1 MEILTR
7 GAMTNIK
14 GRTMK
19 LTDFKALTFDCYG
32 TLIDWETGMIEG
44 LKPLTSRLDRPL
56 SRNEILEAHARHESS
71 QQSWTPEKRYADL
84 LPIVYKRLAEEW
96 GVSTTPEECTTYGQS
111 VKNWPAFADSDG
123 ALQYLK
129 KHYKL
134 VILSNVDNA
143 SFAGS
148 NARLG
153 VEFDAIYTAEDV
165 GSYKPSDRN
174 FDYML
179 DKLKSL
185 GIEKNDILHT
195 AESMFHDHGPANR
208 HGLASCWIYRRSAQE
223 GFGATM
229 DPGEMPKVDFQFNS
243 MADLV
248 TAHQEALRA
257 E

>member
-1 MEILTR
+1 
-7 GAMTNIK
+7 
-14 GRTMK
+14 MK

-32 TLIDWETGMIEG
+32 TLIDWESGMVDG
-44 LKPLTSRLDRPL
+44 LKPLTSRLNRAL
-56 SRNEILEAHARHESS
+56 SRDEILEAHARHESS
-71 QQSWTPEKRYADL
+71 QQKWTPGKLYFDL

-96 GVSTTPEECTTYGQS
+96 EVSATPQECAAYGQS
-111 VKNWPAFADSDG
+111 VRNWPTFSDSAE

-134 VILSNVDNA
+134 VILSNVDNT

-148 NARLG
+148 NEKLQ

-174 FDYML
+174 FEYML
-179 DKLKSL
+179 DKLAAL
-185 GIEKNDILHT
+185 GIEKQDILHT
-195 AESMFHDHGPANR
+195 AESMFHDHVPGKR
-208 HGLASCWIYRRSAQE
+208 HGLASCWIYRRHDKT

-229 DPGEMPKVDFQFNS
+229 NPGDLPDVDFRFNS

-248 TAHQEALRA
+248 KAHQEALKSQ
-257 E
+257 